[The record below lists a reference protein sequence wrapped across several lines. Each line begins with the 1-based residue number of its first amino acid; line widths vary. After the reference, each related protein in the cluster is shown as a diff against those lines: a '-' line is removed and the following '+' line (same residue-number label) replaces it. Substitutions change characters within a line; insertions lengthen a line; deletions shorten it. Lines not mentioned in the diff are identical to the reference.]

1 MKKGKD
7 GRYHKYFRK
16 DGQRYHVAA
25 DSEPELYMRVG
36 KLLQQLE
43 TDTYKLDKNT
53 LVRDWAKL
61 WLSTYKEGKITN
73 KSLDTY
79 RQKLDGYI
87 LPEIGNM
94 KLKDVT
100 SVHLQRILNQQAGK
114 SYSHLTKLRVTMS
127 SLFERA
133 VIARLIVFS
142 PAQGLEL
149 PAYEKGHRRSLTGEE
164 RDAVLAVAAS
174 NRAGLWVK
182 MMLYCGLRNGET
194 RALQWKDIDLSEGIV
209 HVRAA
214 AEGGTGEIKGPKT
227 EAGVRDVPIRSAFL
241 EELKAAQKG
250 HSPFDYVFTQA
261 SSRSRHTERSMN
273 QMWAQFKRLVDIEMA
288 ERKLQA
294 IAGETSA
301 AKQKAMVMQLSLE
314 LPESK
319 IIQRIQDRN
328 LSATHQNKVVVH
340 GESAGLLDSLTPYC
354 LRHTYCTDLQRA
366 GISLNVAKYLMGH
379 SDISVTAN
387 IYTHTTDDVILDAAQ
402 KLEALAN

>member
-25 DSEPELYMRVG
+25 DSEPELYMKVG

-61 WLSTYKEGKITN
+61 WLSTYKEGKITK

-127 SLFERA
+127 GLFERA
-133 VIARLIVFS
+133 VIARLIVFN

-149 PAYEKGHRRSLTGEE
+149 PAYEKGQRRSLTGEE

-194 RALQWKDIDLSEGIV
+194 RALQWKDIDLKEGIV

-250 HSPFDYVFTQA
+250 RSPFDYVFTQA
-261 SSRSRHTERSMN
+261 SSRRRHTERSMN

-294 IAGETSA
+294 IAEETSA
-301 AKQKAMVMQLSLE
+301 AKQKAMVRQLDLG

-319 IIQRIQDRN
+319 ILQRIRDGN

-340 GESAGLLDSLTPYC
+340 GESADLLGSLTPYC

-366 GISLNVAKYLMGH
+366 GVSLNVAKYLMGH

-402 KLEALAN
+402 KLETLAN

>member
-25 DSEPELYMRVG
+25 DSEPELYMKVG

-61 WLSTYKEGKITN
+61 WLSTYKEGKITQ

-100 SVHLQRILNQQAGK
+100 SVHLQRILNRQAGR

-133 VIARLIVFS
+133 VIARLIVFN

-149 PAYEKGHRRSLTGEE
+149 PAYEKGQRRSLTDQE
-164 RDAVLAVAAS
+164 RAAVLAVARR
-174 NRAGLWVK
+174 NRAGLWVNRFYFPRCIFSHR
-182 MMLYCGLRNGET
+182 LF
-194 RALQWKDIDLSEGIV
+194 SE
-209 HVRAA
+209 
-214 AEGGTGEIKGPKT
+214 
-227 EAGVRDVPIRSAFL
+227 L
-241 EELKAAQKG
+241 NAQK
-250 HSPFDYVFTQA
+250 
-261 SSRSRHTERSMN
+261 
-273 QMWAQFKRLVDIEMA
+273 
-288 ERKLQA
+288 
-294 IAGETSA
+294 
-301 AKQKAMVMQLSLE
+301 
-314 LPESK
+314 
-319 IIQRIQDRN
+319 
-328 LSATHQNKVVVH
+328 
-340 GESAGLLDSLTPYC
+340 
-354 LRHTYCTDLQRA
+354 
-366 GISLNVAKYLMGH
+366 
-379 SDISVTAN
+379 
-387 IYTHTTDDVILDAAQ
+387 
-402 KLEALAN
+402 

>member
-25 DSEPELYMRVG
+25 DSEPELYMKVG

-61 WLSTYKEGKITN
+61 WLSTYKEGKITQ

-100 SVHLQRILNQQAGK
+100 SVHLQRILNRQAGR

-133 VIARLIVFS
+133 VIARLIVFN

-149 PAYEKGHRRSLTGEE
+149 PAYEKGQRRSLTDQE
-164 RDAVLAVAAS
+164 RAAVLAVARR

-194 RALQWKDIDLSEGIV
+194 RALQWKDVDLKEGIV

-227 EAGVRDVPIRSAFL
+227 DAGIRDVPIRSAFL
-241 EELKAAQKG
+241 EDLKAARKG
-250 HSPFDYVFTQA
+250 RSPFDYVFTQA
-261 SSRSRHTERSMN
+261 TSQNRHTERSMN

-288 ERKLQA
+288 EQQLSA
-294 IAGETSA
+294 IASEPSQK
-301 AKQKAMVMQLSLE
+301 KQDILARQLHAE
-314 LPESK
+314 LPVPAILK
-319 IIQRIQDRN
+319 RIQGGN
-328 LSATHQNKVVVH
+328 LKATYQNKVIVH
-340 GESAGLLDSLTPYC
+340 GESPQLLQSLTPYC

-366 GISLNVAKYLMGH
+366 GITLNVAKYLMGH

-402 KLEALAN
+402 KLEALAT